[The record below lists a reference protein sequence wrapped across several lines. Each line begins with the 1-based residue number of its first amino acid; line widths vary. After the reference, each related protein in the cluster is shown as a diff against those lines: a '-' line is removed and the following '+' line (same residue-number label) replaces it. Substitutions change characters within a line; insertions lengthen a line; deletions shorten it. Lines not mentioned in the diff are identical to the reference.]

1 MHEALHISILAATIL
16 GAASLALL
24 VLWPVLF
31 DAPMPRSARALAVGA
46 VVAAGLLLLVEWRL
60 VH

>member
-1 MHEALHISILAATIL
+1 VHEALHIAVLACTIL

-24 VLWPVLF
+24 VLWPALF
-31 DAPMPRSARALAVGA
+31 TSSMPRSTRALAVAA
-46 VVAAGLLLLVEWRL
+46 VAVAGVLLLLEWRV